1 MLGNTVSELSSS
13 FRESSPLSFGGV
25 DYSIPIYIILG
36 LLVSVLVWFIFG
48 FQYVFPESISEK
60 YDFVL
65 MINNGESWLHTHAK
79 SYTRAASNFVGY
91 YLEQLEMFLW
101 FKPWPVVTLALVLPA
116 LHYGGLRLALFTLF
130 GILFWG
136 MMDMWDPAMSTLALM
151 GISVLFSGVLGI
163 ILGIFCS
170 QNDVLEASVRPILDT
185 MQTMPSFVYLLPA
198 IVFFGIG
205 GPPAAMA
212 IIIYAMPPVVRLT
225 NLGIRQVPATT
236 IEVAE
241 SFGSTRLQILFK
253 IQIPQALPSIMLGIN
268 QTIMMAL
275 GLAVLAV
282 FIGAGGLGEE
292 VYKAL
297 KRLKV
302 GWSVEG
308 GICIVFMAIIFDR
321 LSLAMSKPKDSDML
335 KDNTEMMFRLLPQR
349 LARNGVAII
358 FEKSI
363 DLIWRSI
370 GALGNLLTFS
380 LALILER
387 IINLFNKNLALSV
400 KIWVRN
406 SSFLIT
412 SVIVILCVIAWD
424 SWILEIGYFPKDWQF
439 TIRKP
444 IDEAVHYLTVN
455 PNFYAFTT
463 WLKESIFFYILNPLE
478 SFFTGLP
485 WFYVLA
491 GFFVISYFSA
501 GKWFALIAFGLLF
514 FTGLSGV
521 WELTM
526 ETLAAILA
534 SVAVCI
540 IIGLPLGILAA
551 YNKTVDQVLRPIL
564 DTMQTMPAFVYL
576 IPVLY
581 FFGGNRVTAVIATVI
596 YALPPMVRM
605 TNLGLRE
612 LPTQINEV
620 SDSFGSTEFQSLIK
634 VKLPMAS
641 PSIMLGVNQAVIMA
655 LAMQVITPLI
665 AGEGLGKEVFRAMET
680 ADTGRGLIAGIG
692 IVLLAIL
699 LDRLTQAWTANQRKA
714 LGL

>member
-1 MLGNTVSELSSS
+1 MTEISSS
-13 FRESSPLSFGGV
+13 FGARKPFVIGGV

-36 LLVSVLVWFIFG
+36 LVVSVLVWFVFG
-48 FQYVFPESISEK
+48 FKYVFPSSISER

-65 MINNGESWLHTHAK
+65 MINNGETWLHTHAK

-101 FKPWPVVTLALVLPA
+101 FKPWPVITLFLVLPA

-130 GILFWG
+130 GIMFWG

-151 GISVLFSGVLGI
+151 GISVLFSGILGV

-170 QNDVLEASVRPILDT
+170 QNDALEASVRPILDT

-225 NLGIRQVPATT
+225 NLGIRQVPDTT

-241 SFGSTRLQILFK
+241 SFGSSRLQILFK
-253 IQIPQALPSIMLGIN
+253 VQIPQALPSIMLGIN

-335 KDNTEMMFRLLPQR
+335 ADNTEMRFRLLPQR
-349 LARNGVAII
+349 LARIGIAIL
-358 FEKSI
+358 FEKII
-363 DLIWRSI
+363 DLIWTSI
-370 GALGNLLTFS
+370 ASLGHVLTYFIAAVFEKLIS
-380 LALILER
+380 LVNR
-387 IINLFNKNLALSV
+387 DVALSV
-400 KIWVRN
+400 SVWLRN
-406 SSFLIT
+406 STFLIM
-412 SVIVILCVIAWD
+412 SIGVIFGVMAWD
-424 SWILEIGYFPKDWQF
+424 TWVIEIGSFPRDWQF

-463 WLKESIFFYILNPLE
+463 WLKETIFYYILNPLE
-478 SFFTGLP
+478 TFFTGLP

-491 GFFVISYFSA
+491 GFAFISYFSA
-501 GKWFALIAFGLLF
+501 GKWFALVAFCLLF

-521 WELTM
+521 WLLTM

-534 SVAVCI
+534 SVAVCV
-540 IIGLPLGILAA
+540 IIGLPLGIFAA
-551 YNKTVDQVLRPIL
+551 YNKSVDQIIRPVL

-612 LPTQINEV
+612 LPKQINEV
-620 SDSFGSTEFQSLIK
+620 SDSFGSTEIQSLIK

>member
-1 MLGNTVSELSSS
+1 MSELSST
-13 FRESSPLSFGGV
+13 FDFKKPFLFGGV
-25 DYSIPIYIILG
+25 DYSVPVYILIG
-36 LLVSVLVWFIFG
+36 LLISIIVWFSIG
-48 FQYVFPESISEK
+48 FRYVFPEAISGQF
-60 YDFVL
+60 DFQL
-65 MINNGESWLHTHAK
+65 IINNAETWLQIHAK
-79 SYTRAASNFVGY
+79 VYTRAASNFVGY

-130 GILFWG
+130 GVLFWG

-151 GISVLFSGVLGI
+151 GVSVLFSCFFGI
-163 ILGIFCS
+163 ILGILCS
-170 QNDVLEASVRPILDT
+170 QNDALEASVRPVLDT

-225 NLGIRQVPATT
+225 NLGIRQVPETT

-241 SFGSTRLQILFK
+241 SFGSSRLQTLFK
-253 IQIPQALPSIMLGIN
+253 VQIPQALPSIMLGIN

-308 GICIVFMAIIFDR
+308 GLCIVFMAIIFDR
-321 LSLAMSKPKDSDML
+321 LSLAMSHPKESDML
-335 KDNTEMMFRLLPQR
+335 KDNTEMKFRLLPQR
-349 LARNGVAII
+349 LARNKIAIA
-358 FEKSI
+358 FEKLI
-363 DLIWRSI
+363 DIIWYSV
-370 GALGNLLTFS
+370 AVLGYYFVEG
-380 LALILER
+380 LAILSER
-387 IINLFNKNLALSV
+387 LVKIFNKNLALS
-400 KIWVRN
+400 IGILVRSFRFLL
-406 SSFLIT
+406 SSLFVIILVLI
-412 SVIVILCVIAWD
+412 WD
-424 SWILEIGYFPKDWQF
+424 SWIMEIGYFPKDWQF

-444 IDEAVHYLTVN
+444 IDNAIDSLIVN
-455 PNFYAFTT
+455 PYFYGFTKG
-463 WLKESIFFYILNPLE
+463 LKEFIFFYILNPLE
-478 SFFTGLP
+478 IFLIGLP
-485 WFYVLA
+485 WLFVLGA
-491 GFFVISYFSA
+491 FFVISFFSA
-501 GKWFALIAFGLLF
+501 GMIFAMIAVCLLF

-526 ETLAAILA
+526 QTLAAIVA
-534 SVAVCI
+534 SVVVCVL
-540 IIGLPLGILAA
+540 IGLPLGILAA
-551 YNKTVDQVLRPIL
+551 YNKTVDNIVRPIL

-612 LPTQINEV
+612 LPKQINEV
-620 SDSFGSTEFQSLIK
+620 SDSFGSTEIQSLIK

-699 LDRLTQAWTANQRKA
+699 LDRLTQAWTVNQRKA